1 MRVAK
6 REFLG
11 TYFDRDSVMRLSRIL
26 RALAWVVA
34 GIYALDL
41 LIGLGTY
48 VLQYARGFMVGVGI
62 TDVGQSLLFLLER
75 PVHGVVYF
83 AVLQTRAEGILILMD
98 VEDNTRGVRAVS
110 RAGEKTAKRGP
121 MSVH

>member
-11 TYFDRDSVMRLSRIL
+11 TYFDRDGVMRLSRVL

-41 LIGLGTY
+41 LIGLGTFA
-48 VLQYARGFMVGVGI
+48 VQYLRGFMLGVGI
-62 TDVGQSLLFLLER
+62 TDVAQSLLYMLER

-83 AVLQTRAEGILILMD
+83 AVLQTLAEGILILMD
-98 VEDNTRGVRAVS
+98 VEDNTRGARSGRGPEAAATKS
-110 RAGEKTAKRGP
+110 GP
-121 MSVH
+121 MSMH

>member
-11 TYFDRDSVMRLSRIL
+11 TYFDRDSVIKLSRIL
-26 RALAWVVA
+26 STLAWVVA

-48 VLQYARGFMVGVGI
+48 LLQFVRGFMVGVGI
-62 TDVGQSLLFLLER
+62 TDVAQSVVFLLER

-83 AVLQTRAEGILILMD
+83 AVLQTLAAGILILLD
-98 VEDNTRGVRAVS
+98 VEDNTRGVPQPQGGS
-110 RAGEKTAKRGP
+110 DAKVKSEP
-121 MSVH
+121 MSLH

>member
-6 REFLG
+6 REFPG
-11 TYFDRDSVMRLSRIL
+11 TYFDRDGVMRLSRIL

-34 GIYALDL
+34 AIYALDL
-41 LIGLGTY
+41 LIGLGTFA
-48 VLQYARGFMVGVGI
+48 VQYMRGFMVGVGI

-83 AVLQTRAEGILILMD
+83 AVLQTLAEGILILMD
-98 VEDNTRGVRAVS
+98 VEDNTRGARVARG
-110 RAGEKTAKRGP
+110 AGPARSGP
-121 MSVH
+121 MSLH